1 MWSLWMTFEP
11 WQEELL
17 LDNWEKVFFSNS
29 SNQKSDKQYRLVQL
43 IYILEAFFGGGG
55 VGGGSIR
62 TSK

>member
-43 IYILEAFFGGGG
+43 IYILEAFLGGGG
-55 VGGGSIR
+55 VGGVV
-62 TSK
+62 

>member
-43 IYILEAFFGGGG
+43 IYIVEAFFFGGGG
-55 VGGGSIR
+55 VV
-62 TSK
+62 

>member
-43 IYILEAFFGGGG
+43 IYILEAFLGGGG
-55 VGGGSIR
+55 VGGSIR

>member
-55 VGGGSIR
+55 VGGGVV
-62 TSK
+62 

>member
-43 IYILEAFFGGGG
+43 IYIVEAFFGGGG
-55 VGGGSIR
+55 VGGSIR

>member
-17 LDNWEKVFFSNS
+17 LDNGEKVFFSNS

-55 VGGGSIR
+55 VGG
-62 TSK
+62 

>member
-55 VGGGSIR
+55 GGVV
-62 TSK
+62 

>member
-43 IYILEAFFGGGG
+43 IYIVEAFLGGGG
-55 VGGGSIR
+55 VV
-62 TSK
+62 

>member
-43 IYILEAFFGGGG
+43 IYIVEAFFGG
-55 VGGGSIR
+55 GGGSIR

>member
-43 IYILEAFFGGGG
+43 IYILEAFLGGGG
-55 VGGGSIR
+55 VGG
-62 TSK
+62 

>member
-1 MWSLWMTFEP
+1 MWSLRMTFEP

-55 VGGGSIR
+55 VGG
-62 TSK
+62 

>member
-43 IYILEAFFGGGG
+43 IYILEAFLGGGGGGG
-55 VGGGSIR
+55 VV
-62 TSK
+62 

>member
-43 IYILEAFFGGGG
+43 IYILEAFFFLG
-55 VGGGSIR
+55 GGGSIR

>member
-43 IYILEAFFGGGG
+43 IYIVEAFF
-55 VGGGSIR
+55 GGGSIR

>member
-55 VGGGSIR
+55 VGGG
-62 TSK
+62 

>member
-55 VGGGSIR
+55 VGGSIR